1 MSNSSASPPPIP
13 GIWLNLRSLFSF
25 PETSAPGAPSNQ
37 WQEFQSRL
45 GREIK
50 TIKWPAAMPDLASK
64 IGELFNVELPDLLVS
79 SWKKAMEL
87 QETLEESRKSPE
99 EVIVLDLA
107 EHVITNEY
115 HPYIEIR
122 IAGVLPSPKRIEF
135 TVQILTRLKGINLK
149 LQNGTI
155 TEIQAGSFD
164 FEGKVKYK
172 DLTIADKKMGPIELL
187 GVSAITKQKQEPAPI
202 K

>member
-1 MSNSSASPPPIP
+1 MNNSS
-13 GIWLNLRSLFSF
+13 LNLRTIFSF
-25 PETSAPGAPSNQ
+25 PDPAATAAPSNK

-79 SWKKAMEL
+79 SWKKAREL
-87 QETLEESRKSPE
+87 QETLEESRKSPGE
-99 EVIVLDLA
+99 IIVLNLA
-107 EHVITNEY
+107 EHEIANEY

-122 IAGVLPSPKRIEF
+122 IAGMPLPKKIEF
-135 TVQILTRLKGINLK
+135 EVQIVTALKGINLK
-149 LQNGTI
+149 IQAGTI
-155 TEIQAGSFD
+155 TEIQAGSCD
-164 FEGKVKYK
+164 FEGKIKYEG
-172 DLTIADKKMGPIELL
+172 LTIAEKKLGTIELL
-187 GVSAITKQKQEPAPI
+187 GVSTIAKQEATPA